1 MRIKYRIGVKVQGV
15 CQFNKRIK
23 IGRFNLIKQTIKL
36 RVMFGWNN
44 VNIYSINKV
53 KRCICQT
60 NYIRNYIILFRI
72 CSHYY

>member
-44 VNIYSINKV
+44 VDIYSINKV
-53 KRCICQT
+53 K
-60 NYIRNYIILFRI
+60 
-72 CSHYY
+72 